1 MERDKDMKKKKGTF
15 AKSFFITLA
24 CVLVGLTVWHQLSSM
39 SEKKDYLGTFE
50 ANYVDIDGKKLSYEI
65 FGEGN
70 ERTIVFL
77 PAAGEFA
84 PSISYRKF
92 LNEMSKDNKIIVL
105 EPFGYGLS
113 DETDKPRTVEN
124 VVSELHGA
132 VDQLGIEKYYLMAH
146 SWGGVDALLWAN
158 EYTDEVQGF
167 IGIDPSV
174 PGMEELKM
182 AHIRVVDIESVG
194 KGFGKAVDF
203 IGFARL
209 MQIFSGT
216 GLDES
221 LFSSEEIEKY
231 RFLSRNKAYTSN
243 ITDEVFGAKRS
254 LKSLSGKKFP
264 EAVPVLNLVSSNN
277 CESLPEWKTIHEA
290 VGNNNPG
297 SKLVVVEGDH
307 YLTNSNPD
315 AVLKEIRGWLK

>member
-1 MERDKDMKKKKGTF
+1 MKKKKGTF
-15 AKSFFITLA
+15 MKSFLLTLA
-24 CVLVGLTVWHQLSSM
+24 FVIIALTVWHQFSS
-39 SEKKDYLGTFE
+39 ENDKKEHLGSFN
-50 ANYVDIDGKKLSYEI
+50 ADYVDIDGKRLSYEI
-65 FGEGN
+65 FGESN

-92 LNEMSKDNKIIVL
+92 LNEISKDNKIVVL

-132 VDQLGIEKYYLMAH
+132 VDQLGIDKYYLMAH
-146 SWGGVDALLWAN
+146 SWGGVDSLIWAN
-158 EYTDEVQGF
+158 EYPEEVQGF

-182 AHIRVVDIESVG
+182 AHIRVVDIEALAANIG
-194 KGFGKAVDF
+194 RAVDF
-203 IGFARL
+203 IGMNRL
-209 MQIFSGT
+209 MTILSGT
-216 GLDES
+216 DLDES
-221 LFSSEEIEKY
+221 LFSAEEIEKY
-231 RFLSRNKAYTSN
+231 RFLSLNKAYTSN
-243 ITDEVFGAKRS
+243 IADEISGAKAS

-264 EAVPVLNLVSSNN
+264 DSVPVLDLVSSDN
-277 CESLPEWKTIHEA
+277 CKELPEWKTIHEA
-290 VGNNNPG
+290 VGSNNPD
-297 SKLVVVEGDH
+297 SRLVVVEGDH

-315 AVLKEIRGWLK
+315 AVLNEIRNWIK

>member
-1 MERDKDMKKKKGTF
+1 MKKKKGTF
-15 AKSFFITLA
+15 MKSFLLTLA
-24 CVLVGLTVWHQLSSM
+24 FVIIALTVWHQFSS
-39 SEKKDYLGTFE
+39 ENDKKEHLGSFN
-50 ANYVDIDGKKLSYEI
+50 ADYVDIDGKRLSYEI
-65 FGEGN
+65 FGESN

-92 LNEMSKDNKIIVL
+92 LNEISKDNKIVVL

-132 VDQLGIEKYYLMAH
+132 VDQLGIDKYYLMAH
-146 SWGGVDALLWAN
+146 SWGGVDSLIWAN
-158 EYTDEVQGF
+158 EYPEEVQGF

-182 AHIRVVDIESVG
+182 AHIRVVDIEALAANIG
-194 KGFGKAVDF
+194 RAVDF
-203 IGFARL
+203 IGMNRL
-209 MQIFSGT
+209 MTILSGT
-216 GLDES
+216 DLDES
-221 LFSSEEIEKY
+221 LFSAEEIEKY
-231 RFLSRNKAYTSN
+231 RFLSLNKAYTSN
-243 ITDEVFGAKRS
+243 ISDEISGAKAS

-264 EAVPVLNLVSSNN
+264 DSVPVLDLVSSDN
-277 CESLPEWKTIHEA
+277 CKEFPEWKTIHEA
-290 VGNNNPG
+290 VGSNNPD
-297 SKLVVVEGDH
+297 SRLVVVEGDH

-315 AVLKEIRGWLK
+315 AVLNEIRNWIK

>member
-1 MERDKDMKKKKGTF
+1 MKKKKGTF
-15 AKSFFITLA
+15 MKSFLLTLA
-24 CVLVGLTVWHQLSSM
+24 FVIIALTVWHQFSS
-39 SEKKDYLGTFE
+39 ENDKKEHLGSFN
-50 ANYVDIDGKKLSYEI
+50 ADYVDIDGKRLSYEI
-65 FGEGN
+65 FGESN

-92 LNEMSKDNKIIVL
+92 LNEISKDNKIVVL

-132 VDQLGIEKYYLMAH
+132 VDQLGIDKYYLMAH
-146 SWGGVDALLWAN
+146 SWGGVDSLLWAN
-158 EYTDEVQGF
+158 EYPEEVQGF

-182 AHIRVVDIESVG
+182 AHIRVVDIEALAANIG
-194 KGFGKAVDF
+194 RAVDF
-203 IGFARL
+203 IGMNRL
-209 MQIFSGT
+209 MTILSGT
-216 GLDES
+216 DLDES
-221 LFSSEEIEKY
+221 LFSAEEIEKY
-231 RFLSRNKAYTSN
+231 RFLSLNKAYTSN
-243 ITDEVFGAKRS
+243 IADEISGAKAS

-264 EAVPVLNLVSSNN
+264 DSVPVLDLVSSDN
-277 CESLPEWKTIHEA
+277 CKELPEWKTIHEA
-290 VGNNNPG
+290 VGSNNPD
-297 SKLVVVEGDH
+297 SRLVVVEGDH

-315 AVLKEIRGWLK
+315 AVLNEIRNWIK